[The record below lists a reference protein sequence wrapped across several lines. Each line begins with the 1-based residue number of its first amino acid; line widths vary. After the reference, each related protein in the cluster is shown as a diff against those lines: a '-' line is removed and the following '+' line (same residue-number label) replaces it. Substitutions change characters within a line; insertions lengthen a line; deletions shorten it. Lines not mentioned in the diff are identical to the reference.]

1 MKLLLLTDSLCDF
14 TDVLYSCGVDIDR
27 MELREAVSADFS
39 KYDAF
44 CVLGTGHQLDARAR
58 IHLEEASDKG
68 KHVFVQSIGSFHGIY
83 SGDPWDDTHSRLIY
97 VDPGDGTGIP
107 GLETGDLLDDEANL
121 RMQPHYLVDGYKP
134 ILVYKYK
141 IIAHTH
147 LNQSAEEILSD
158 SVAGLWLQGDNTM
171 MTSFRLHNFNKARFA
186 PRAPWEK
193 VIRYIARWITG
204 AEPTYMPEPVV
215 QYGTKEDLTDEAT
228 FEKCRKEAIDRG
240 IEWLKQFLI
249 DEGKGGILEGLGHK
263 IGPDGEQVRLTYVR
277 NDCSG
282 EAAGAFRLY
291 GHVYGDASAR
301 QIAKNLDSYTFGPMI
316 VRGGPC
322 DGFMRWS
329 DVAWQVMYQDDAAR
343 CMLGSLYNCIFLGD
357 DTEFPEICRVLDFLV
372 KTTGKDGC
380 RISRS
385 DMFTL
390 TEQHMEELAAMEH
403 GRTSAHYNGY
413 YLASLLLAYK
423 YGKNEKYLEVGRRG
437 LETLMALYP
446 DTDREQSETQEMCRL
461 ILPLAALYDAT
472 REERHR
478 EMLYRVVKD
487 LETHKHPSGGYYE
500 WDTGYTATCNR
511 ESPTECS
518 LLTENGDPV
527 ADLLYSVN
535 WLPVGFAYAY
545 YVTGDE
551 WFRDLWKDI
560 VRFCLKSQIISE
572 NPLSNGSWCRAFDM
586 DLGEAYACPHDTG
599 WAAYASETGW
609 TIGEILTG
617 MMFMDILPPSS
628 P

>member
-1 MKLLLLTDSLCDF
+1 
-14 TDVLYSCGVDIDR
+14 
-27 MELREAVSADFS
+27 
-39 KYDAF
+39 
-44 CVLGTGHQLDARAR
+44 
-58 IHLEEASDKG
+58 
-68 KHVFVQSIGSFHGIY
+68 
-83 SGDPWDDTHSRLIY
+83 
-97 VDPGDGTGIP
+97 
-107 GLETGDLLDDEANL
+107 
-121 RMQPHYLVDGYKP
+121 
-134 ILVYKYK
+134 
-141 IIAHTH
+141 
-147 LNQSAEEILSD
+147 
-158 SVAGLWLQGDNTM
+158 
-171 MTSFRLHNFNKARFA
+171 
-186 PRAPWEK
+186 
-193 VIRYIARWITG
+193 
-204 AEPTYMPEPVV
+204 
-215 QYGTKEDLTDEAT
+215 
-228 FEKCRKEAIDRG
+228 
-240 IEWLKQFLI
+240 
-249 DEGKGGILEGLGHK
+249 
-263 IGPDGEQVRLTYVR
+263 
-277 NDCSG
+277 
-282 EAAGAFRLY
+282 
-291 GHVYGDASAR
+291 
-301 QIAKNLDSYTFGPMI
+301 MI
-316 VRGGPC
+316 VRGGLC

-357 DTEFPEICRVLDFLV
+357 DTQFSEICRVLDFLV

-385 DMFTL
+385 DMFML
-390 TEQHMEELAAMEH
+390 TESYMAELAAMEN

-423 YGKNEKYLEVGRRG
+423 YGKNEAYLEVGRRG

-461 ILPLAALYDAT
+461 VLPLAALYDAT
-472 REERHR
+472 GEERHR

-535 WLPVGFAYAY
+535 WLPIGFAYAY

-551 WFRDLWKDI
+551 WFRDLWTDV
-560 VRFCLKSQIISE
+560 VRFCLRTQIISD

-617 MMFMDILPPSS
+617 MMFMEILPPSDTKKAHQEQ
-628 P
+628 